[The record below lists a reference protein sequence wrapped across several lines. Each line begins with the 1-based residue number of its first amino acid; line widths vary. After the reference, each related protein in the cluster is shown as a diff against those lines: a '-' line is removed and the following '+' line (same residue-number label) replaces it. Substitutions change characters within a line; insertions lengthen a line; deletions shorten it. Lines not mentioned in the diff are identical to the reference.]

1 MQLQVLVLSQNEEAY
16 HTRGEVTTQGQ
27 QQERLRSP
35 LYFTSMLWA
44 LYVAHERQHG
54 NEEASVFP
62 LGIVVWKS
70 MEMGNW
76 KKFSCHVDRS
86 GSVSLLL
93 CGNTVSLRFFFFSL
107 CITLIFLKSH
117 S

>member
-1 MQLQVLVLSQNEEAY
+1 MASMQLQVLVLSQNEEAY
-16 HTRGEVTTQGQ
+16 HTRGEATTQGE

-35 LYFTSMLWA
+35 LYYTSMLRA
-44 LYVAHERQHG
+44 FYVVHERQHG

-86 GSVSLLL
+86 VHRELQIGA
-93 CGNTVSLRFFFFSL
+93 
-107 CITLIFLKSH
+107 
-117 S
+117 